1 MDLRYFFFFKEKMTG
16 GVISIV
22 KWRKFCG
29 KHFLFN
35 VCIKSGVEK
44 GAERMT
50 LNMDTEL
57 CVSMVNLGEIAH
69 LPA

>member
-1 MDLRYFFFFKEKMTG
+1 MDLRFFLCLKKTS
-16 GVISIV
+16 GVISV
-22 KWRKFCG
+22 VERRKFYG

-35 VCIKSGVEK
+35 VCLKSGVGK

-50 LNMDTEL
+50 LNMDTEV
-57 CVSMVNLGEIAH
+57 CVSVVHLEEIAY